1 MMVVIKACILKY
13 VTENNA
19 WKLLRAL
26 RKFIDLCK
34 DNNQVLGTLLFS
46 FFIFTFIY
54 LHKLLEM
61 QKKNNNNKYDITGK
75 TLV

>member
-1 MMVVIKACILKY
+1 MMVVIKAFILKY

-19 WKLLRAL
+19 WRLLRAL
-26 RKFIDLCK
+26 RKFIGVCK

-61 QKKNNNNKYDITGK
+61 QKKKQNKYDVTGK